1 MLNGLVLG
9 RMPGL
14 PMERWKCHA
23 RSVLMGHPR
32 RPSERRLPLSH
43 YIPALDG
50 VRGAAIALVVL
61 FHAFPGWLP
70 GGFIGVDVFFVLS
83 GYLTAS
89 GLLRER
95 AETGG
100 MAVGAFLRRRVVRLA
115 PGLVVLLLAD
125 LTYEAIARGDVD
137 GALIDGALV
146 LAGLANWSLALG
158 LERPG
163 LLAHCWTVSL
173 EQQFYLLAPA
183 LTRVLAWRWRLSG
196 LLMLGIVV
204 ALAIWRLVLAQQG
217 ASPLRLFNGL
227 DTRLG
232 ALLIGMLLAGLEQAG
247 GRVWR
252 LAWESATV
260 LGPLAGVSLLGAA
273 AVLDWSALGA
283 RFCWFEA
290 VALAAALVVAAAV
303 APRPGALQRLLALA
317 PLRRLGVVSYG
328 LFLWHFP
335 LIWIVAGDPTRASAS
350 RLALALALS
359 LGAAQVSRS
368 LIERPLIAW
377 DRRAPGPAVAQPSA
391 AAP

>member
-1 MLNGLVLG
+1 
-9 RMPGL
+9 
-14 PMERWKCHA
+14 
-23 RSVLMGHPR
+23 
-32 RPSERRLPLSH
+32 
-43 YIPALDG
+43 

-95 AETGG
+95 ADTGV

-137 GALIDGALV
+137 DALIDGALV
-146 LAGLANWSLALG
+146 LAGVANWSLAIG

-183 LTRVLAWRWRLSG
+183 LSRVLAWRWRLSG
-196 LLMLGIVV
+196 LLMLAAVV
-204 ALAIWRLVLAQQG
+204 ALAVWRLVLAQQG

-232 ALLIGMLLAGLEQAG
+232 ALLIGMLLAGIEQAG
-247 GRVWR
+247 GRAWR
-252 LAWESATV
+252 LTWESATV
-260 LGPLAGVSLLGAA
+260 LGPLAGLALLGAA
-273 AVLDWSALGA
+273 AVLDWTVLGTQLG
-283 RFCWFEA
+283 WFEA
-290 VALAAALVVAAAV
+290 IALAAALVVAAAV
-303 APRPGALQRLLALA
+303 APRPGALQRLLAVA

-335 LIWIVAGDPTRASAS
+335 LIWIVAGDPTRAPAS
-350 RLALALALS
+350 RLVLALALS
-359 LGAAQVSRS
+359 LGAAQASRS

-377 DRRAPGPAVAQPSA
+377 DRRLPAAAVVQPSA
-391 AAP
+391 TAG